1 MKKPVY
7 NYALDLDNETL
18 KQFKSCYEKD
28 FVTAAA
34 LMPDAHL
41 GYVAPIGAV
50 LITEDF
56 VVPAWVGYDI
66 GCGVIAVKL
75 SLKDKSINLIKKVK
89 ESSKEI
95 LKEVTKEIPMGLGNI
110 NKDSKKLHTEIKEKL
125 NSAISQLEK
134 NEHDKRILS
143 YIKQTASR
151 HIGSLGSGNH
161 FISLNTDEKTKKEL
175 WLVIHSGSRGI
186 GHEVAKKYMIK
197 SSGNEKGYEKTFPL
211 SDKSQIGK
219 EYLNILEF
227 GLEFALLNRLEMS
240 YRIKDIIE
248 SVLKTKLSFS
258 LYANKTHNHA
268 IKEKGKYIHR
278 KGATPAKKS
287 ERGIIPANIRDGS
300 YLVEGKGNP
309 KFLNSSSHGAGRAL
323 SRNEARKALTIDE
336 FKALIP
342 DITAEINH
350 GNLDESPLAYK
361 PIEQVMTA
369 QSSSVKI
376 IKHLIPLINW
386 QT

>member
-50 LITEDF
+50 LITKDF
-56 VVPAWVGYDI
+56 IVPAWVGYDI

-75 SLKDKSINLIKKVK
+75 SSKNKSINLIKKVK

-134 NEHDKRILS
+134 KEHDKRILS

-361 PIEQVMTA
+361 PIEKVMEA
-369 QSSSVKI
+369 QKSSVKI